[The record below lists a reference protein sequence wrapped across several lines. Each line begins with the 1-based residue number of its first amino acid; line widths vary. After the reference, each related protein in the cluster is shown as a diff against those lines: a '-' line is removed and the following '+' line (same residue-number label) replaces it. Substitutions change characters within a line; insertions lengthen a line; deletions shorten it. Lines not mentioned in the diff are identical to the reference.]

1 MSIAQ
6 TQKIKDLE
14 CSVGELRAEVK
25 ELAQR
30 MEMRPTLTLARK
42 PKSDQTEQAKAGNV
56 AQAKAAQLVN
66 YG

>member
-6 TQKIKDLE
+6 TQKIKDME
-14 CSVGELRAEVK
+14 RSIAELHAKVD

-30 MEMRPTLTLARK
+30 MEVRPTLTLARK
-42 PKSDQTEQAKAGNV
+42 PKTEPAKV
-56 AQAKAAQLVN
+56 AELVPQN

>member
-14 CSVGELRAEVK
+14 RSVGELRAEVK

-30 MEMRPTLTLARK
+30 MEVRPTLTLTRK
-42 PKSDQTEQAKAGNV
+42 PKAEPAKV
-56 AQAKAAQLVN
+56 EQLVPQN